1 MNIDQILVDLE
12 ILGQIKENDKLAVS
26 NIVGATKLFVSQYSS
41 LNWLA
46 RMYNGYNRTDSIVYL
61 ENLTIKIETSS
72 RNIIEGNFLDMAL
85 SLKTSIENA
94 LVGITNLKITY
105 INDTEIIARITIL
118 TNKLTK
124 VVEHLNDYINTI
136 NSALYSYNDVIN
148 DNSDETVNNIVLEN
162 N

>member
-41 LNWLA
+41 VNWLT

-61 ENLTIKIETSS
+61 ENLTIKIETST

-85 SLKTSIENA
+85 SLKTSIDNA
-94 LVGITNLKITY
+94 LVGITNLKTTY

-136 NSALYSYNDVIN
+136 NTALYSYNDVIN
-148 DNSDETVNNIVLEN
+148 DNSNETINNIVLEN

>member
-61 ENLTIKIETSS
+61 ENLTIKIETST

-136 NSALYSYNDVIN
+136 NTALYSYNDVIN

>member
-61 ENLTIKIETSS
+61 ENLTIKIETST

-136 NSALYSYNDVIN
+136 NTALYSYNDVIN
-148 DNSDETVNNIVLEN
+148 DNSNETINNIVLEN

>member
-148 DNSDETVNNIVLEN
+148 DNSHETVNNIVLEN